1 MNQRNDTSRAMTQ
14 KQREAIM
21 RLLPSTI
28 GAMAKTLGLPKGSVR
43 KRLKTLEEQK
53 AAQVVAQG
61 SDKVQIWGY
70 WTGVPYVHQR
80 AKPLPIPESP
90 YKTRWI
96 GGRYPGVSQGAS

>member
-1 MNQRNDTSRAMTQ
+1 MT
-14 KQREAIM
+14 KLRWM
-21 RLLPSTI
+21 LRWMLLWHCACLIPLI
-28 GAMAKTLGLPKGSVR
+28 R
-43 KRLKTLEEQK
+43 KRLQVLYKQK

-61 SDKVQIWGY
+61 SGKVQIWGY